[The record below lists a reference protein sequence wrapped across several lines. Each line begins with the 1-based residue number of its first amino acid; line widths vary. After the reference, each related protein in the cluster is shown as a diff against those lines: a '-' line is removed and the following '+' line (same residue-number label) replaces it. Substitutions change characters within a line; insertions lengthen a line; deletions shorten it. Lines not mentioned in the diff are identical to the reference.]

1 VIFHDLS
8 VTRSELAEAALA
20 CTPLARARLL
30 AEWIGAG
37 REVTTSGVLRPAVAM
52 QACEALGIDLPPGK
66 LRSAKDVP
74 ELMQDWDVASV
85 AAFIERRGHRV
96 RAADDLAELGSA
108 DPERVLRSWLW
119 IASAALG
126 VPYGACPECLTVLH
140 ELSLASAV
148 SVADLAQAVHA
159 TTARPDLDAM
169 HAMHV
174 LPDLPDLP
182 ALPGVPALPSAVP
195 PKPEPGS
202 APELLLAGP
211 ALPGSARPWS
221 ACEYCGEVHDDHP
234 PQEAAEHVASS
245 VDWLT
250 EFGAASTGPGVT
262 PGGTVRLT
270 PLGRMFADSVL
281 AGHTPEPDAG
291 ADTLIDFI
299 ISLPPKI
306 AQAVSVGWLTAR
318 APAEAVS
325 ELLDYAE
332 SADPDQRI
340 MALGIAREL
349 GPGAAQAWRAW
360 AKRPGFGA
368 YARAWLAEQGEP
380 VTAQPTDEGWLTAEA
395 MLFAGAM
402 MPQGLESLALFMAVQ
417 QATSDEV
424 AQTLAKIAES
434 GHQDAERLI
443 DIISSYRPGPGGFTR
458 QYDYTGPEDEDRE
471 YDEYEED
478 GPALDND
485 TYQLKITLRGVSKP
499 PVWRRVLVPA
509 GLSLDSLHEVIQR
522 AMGWEGGHM
531 HVFSDGW
538 QHYGVENAELDHAD
552 ETEFAVAEMVEELG
566 DKFSYIYDFG
576 DDWEHEIRFEKVLPP
591 DALAGVPV
599 CLAGKGA
606 CPPEDCGGAWGYTDL
621 KATLADPADDEHE
634 ERLQWL
640 GLDTASDF
648 NPAAFSLDEVNARLA
663 RLRLSADSPN

>member
-1 VIFHDLS
+1 VIFPGLS

-30 AEWIGAG
+30 AEWIGVG
-37 REVTTSGVLRPAVAM
+37 REVTSSGVLRPAVAV
-52 QACEALGIDLPPGK
+52 QACEALGIDLPSGK

-74 ELMQDWDVASV
+74 ELMRDWDVASV
-85 AAFIERRGHRV
+85 AAFIERRGNRV
-96 RAADDLAELGSA
+96 LAADDLAELGPA
-108 DPERVLRSWLW
+108 EPERVLRSWLW

-126 VPYGACPECLTVLH
+126 LPYGACPECLTVLH
-140 ELSLASAV
+140 ELSLANAV
-148 SVADLAQAVHA
+148 SVADLAEAVHA
-159 TTARPDLDAM
+159 TTARSDLDAM

-174 LPDLPDLP
+174 LPDLP
-182 ALPGVPALPSAVP
+182 ALPGLPGPVP
-195 PKPEPGS
+195 P

-211 ALPGSARPWS
+211 ALPGSM
-221 ACEYCGEVHDDHP
+221 CDYCGEVHDDHP

-245 VDWLT
+245 VEWLT
-250 EFGAASTGPGVT
+250 EFGAAATGPGVT

-281 AGHTPEPDAG
+281 AGYTPELEAG

-306 AQAVSVGWLTAR
+306 ARAASVGWLTAR
-318 APAEAVS
+318 APVDAVS

-349 GPGAAQAWRAW
+349 GPGATQAWRAW

-380 VTAQPTDEGWLTAEA
+380 VTAQPTDQAWLTAEA
-395 MLFAGAM
+395 MLIAGAM
-402 MPQGLESLALFMAVQ
+402 MRGGLESLALFMAVQ
-417 QATSDEV
+417 QATSEEV
-424 AQTLAKIAES
+424 AQTLAKVAES
-434 GHQDAERLI
+434 GHQDADRLI

-458 QYDYTGPEDEDRE
+458 HFDYTGPEDRDRE
-471 YDEYEED
+471 DDEDEED
-478 GPALDND
+478 EAAFYND

-509 GLSLDSLHEVIQR
+509 GLSLDSLHEVIKR
-522 AMGWEGGHM
+522 AMGWEGEHM

-566 DKFSYIYDFG
+566 DKFSYVYDFG
-576 DDWEHEIRFEKVLPP
+576 DDWEHEVRMEKVLPP

-621 KATLADPADDEHE
+621 KAILADPADEEHE

-640 GLDTASDF
+640 GLAAASDF

-663 RLRLSADSPN
+663 RLRIAVDSPN